1 MKRNINNV
9 FIIAQKEFAD
19 NVWSPRFA
27 VLMSIFLIISFTYT
41 YKLQFGSS
49 FIGAVQ
55 IIAIFT
61 PVIGIALGF
70 DAVVKERKSNSLN
83 VLLTHPVF
91 RDNIITGKI
100 LGAMITLALVVF
112 LAISVIIGTSLITSG
127 ELVNFSEIS
136 RLFIFG
142 IITFLYLLVFL
153 SIGIFTS
160 VILKSEINSLTCG
173 IIAWLNLCVVFG
185 ATVMIIAT
193 VVTGQ
198 SLFDMPENQQ
208 FIELTYNLQKLSP
221 IHHYAE
227 ATTGLSDLSL
237 DSLINQE
244 TIKGVLDTRYTLGE
258 WAVEFWENVVVLIVI
273 STILIILS
281 YVIFLRQDITI

>member
-153 SIGIFTS
+153 SIGISTS

>member
-1 MKRNINNV
+1 MKQNINNI
-9 FIIAQKEFAD
+9 FTIAQKEFAD

-27 VLMSIFLIISFTYT
+27 VLMFIFLCISFSYT
-41 YKLQFGSS
+41 YKIKFGSS
-49 FIGAVQ
+49 FIDAVQ
-55 IIAIFT
+55 TIAIFA

-70 DAVVKERKSNSLN
+70 DAVVKERRRNSLN

-91 RDNIITGKI
+91 RDTIITGKI
-100 LGAMITLALVVF
+100 LGAMMTLALVVF
-112 LAISVIIGTSLITSG
+112 LVIAVITGTSLITSG
-127 ELVNFSEIS
+127 KLADFSELI

-142 IITFLYLLVFL
+142 ILTFLYLLVFL

-160 VILKSEINSLTCG
+160 VITKSEINSLTCG

-193 VVTGQ
+193 VVTGY
-198 SLFDMPENQQ
+198 SLFDMDEGHQ
-208 FIELTYNLQKLSP
+208 FRELTYDLQKISP

-227 ATTGLSDLSL
+227 ASIGVSDLSMG
-237 DSLINQE
+237 SIINQE

-258 WAVEFWENVVVLIVI
+258 WAGEFWENVVVLAVI
-273 STILIILS
+273 SVILIILS
-281 YVIFLRQDITI
+281 YLIFLRQDITR

>member
-9 FIIAQKEFAD
+9 FTIAQKEFAD
-19 NVWSPRFA
+19 NVRSPRFA
-27 VLMSIFLIISFTYT
+27 ILMSIFLIISFAYT
-41 YKLQFGSS
+41 YKLKFGSS
-49 FIGAVQ
+49 FIDAVQ

-127 ELVNFSEIS
+127 ELVNFSELS

-160 VILKSEINSLTCG
+160 VILKSEIDSLTCG

-244 TIKGVLDTRYTLGE
+244 TIQGVLDTGYTLGE

-273 STILIILS
+273 SMILIILS
-281 YVIFLRQDITI
+281 YIIFLRQDITI

>member
-27 VLMSIFLIISFTYT
+27 VLMFIFLCISFSYT
-41 YKLQFGSS
+41 YSTKFGSS
-49 FIGAVQ
+49 FIDAVQ
-55 IIAIFT
+55 TIAIFA

-70 DAVVKERKSNSLN
+70 DAVVKERRRNSLN

-91 RDNIITGKI
+91 RDTIITGKI
-100 LGAMITLALVVF
+100 LGAMMTLALVVF
-112 LAISVIIGTSLITSG
+112 LVIAVITGTSLIISG
-127 ELVNFSEIS
+127 KLANFSELI

-142 IITFLYLLVFL
+142 ILTFLYLLVFL

-160 VILKSEINSLTCG
+160 VITKSEINSLTYG
-173 IIAWLNLCVVFG
+173 IITWLNLCVVFG

-193 VVTGQ
+193 VVTGY
-198 SLFDMPENQQ
+198 SLFDMDENHQ
-208 FIELTYNLQKLSP
+208 FRELTYDLQKLSP

-227 ATTGLSDLSL
+227 ATIGLSDLSME
-237 DSLINQE
+237 SLINQE

-258 WAVEFWENVVVLIVI
+258 WAGEFWENVVVLVVI
-273 STILIILS
+273 SMILIILS
-281 YVIFLRQDITI
+281 YLIFLRQDITR

>member
-27 VLMSIFLIISFTYT
+27 ILMSIFLILSFTYT
-41 YKLQFGSS
+41 YKIQFGSS
-49 FIGAVQ
+49 FRDFVQ
-55 IIAIFT
+55 IIAIFI

-70 DAVVKERKSNSLN
+70 DAVVKERKSKSLN

-112 LAISVIIGTSLITSG
+112 LVIAVITGTSLITSG
-127 ELVNFSEIS
+127 KLADFSELI

-142 IITFLYLLVFL
+142 ILTFLYLLVFL

-160 VILKSEINSLTCG
+160 VITKSEIDSLTCG

-185 ATVMIIAT
+185 AIVIIIAT
-193 VVTGQ
+193 IVTGQ
-198 SLFDMPENQQ
+198 ALLDMGENQQ
-208 FIELTYNLQKLSP
+208 FKELTYNLQKLSP

-227 ATTGLSDLSL
+227 TTLGTSDLSWG
-237 DSLINQE
+237 SMSHQE
-244 TIKGVLDTRYTLGE
+244 TIQGVLDTSYTLGE
-258 WAVEFWENVVVLIVI
+258 WAGEFWENVVVLVVI
-273 STILIILS
+273 SIILTILS
-281 YVIFLRQDITI
+281 YLIFLRQDITI

>member
-27 VLMSIFLIISFTYT
+27 ILMSIFLIISFSYTYT
-41 YKLQFGSS
+41 TKFGSS
-49 FIGAVQ
+49 FIDAVQ
-55 IIAIFT
+55 TIAIFT

-70 DAVVKERKSNSLN
+70 DAVVKERRRNSLN

-91 RDNIITGKI
+91 RDTIITGKI
-100 LGAMITLALVVF
+100 LGAMMTLALVVF
-112 LAISVIIGTSLITSG
+112 LVIAVITGTSLITSG
-127 ELVNFSEIS
+127 KLADFSELI

-142 IITFLYLLVFL
+142 ILTFLYLLVFL

-160 VILKSEINSLTCG
+160 VITKSEINSLTYG
-173 IIAWLNLCVVFG
+173 IVAWLNLCVVFG

-193 VVTGQ
+193 VVTGY
-198 SLFDMPENQQ
+198 SLFDMDENQQ
-208 FIELTYNLQKLSP
+208 FRELTYDLQKLSP

-227 ATTGLSDLSL
+227 ATIGLSDLSMG
-237 DSLINQE
+237 SLINQE

-258 WAVEFWENVVVLIVI
+258 WAGEFWENVVVLAVI
-273 STILIILS
+273 SVILIILS
-281 YVIFLRQDITI
+281 YLIFLRQDITR

>member
-27 VLMSIFLIISFTYT
+27 VLMSIFLIISFAYT
-41 YKLQFGSS
+41 YKLKFGSS
-49 FIGAVQ
+49 FIDAVQ

-91 RDNIITGKI
+91 RDNIIIGKI

-160 VILKSEINSLTCG
+160 VITKSEIDSLTCG

-244 TIKGVLDTRYTLGE
+244 TIKGVLDTHYTLGE
-258 WAVEFWENVVVLIVI
+258 WAVEFWENVVVLVVI
-273 STILIILS
+273 SMILIILS
-281 YVIFLRQDITI
+281 YIIFLRQDITI